1 MAKQEPAVDEVV
13 EPVVEAPVE
22 PAAPAST
29 LYAHT
34 IDIDVVGPNALVY
47 SFQAGVPREI
57 PESVVEAALAVG
69 VQAVR

>member
-13 EPVVEAPVE
+13 EPVAE
-22 PAAPAST
+22 APAST